1 MRALPPGTQPMT
13 CARLASSSTSLICTS
28 AGPATCWTQNGRH
41 AALTSG
47 APTMATGSR
56 PPSSTGG
63 CLPSLRSTGRAS
75 CSTPRRF
82 RCAAP
87 HHMTA
92 TRCTNCATRRGVTT
106 RAAHLGASP
115 STTQRAVARADAA
128 RASCATSPWNSR
140 TCYWS
145 TSNLCASTRTTRTT
159 SVGRA
164 MDAGTTSL
172 CSTRSAFPS
181 RCPRLCR
188 LSFTR
193 PEAIAPMPSPST
205 SALLAPSIYPST
217 SCPCSSS
224 TFRATGV
231 MRPSILRHRP
241 AGSRCPSPPMWHPS
255 TSRPASATHLS
266 STRRTSAPRRGTCGA
281 PGPARRGRDHGRAS
295 GAGRICAGA
304 RLLSKPTG
312 SSARSPKARA
322 ARPIGLPARRATSE
336 TPRPYLSLD
345 LPARLHCSA
354 SIPTSFALAVL

>member
-241 AGSRCPSPPMWHPS
+241 AGSRCA
-255 TSRPASATHLS
+255 RAAAS
-266 STRRTSAPRRGTCGA
+266 STGDRAHTATIRYTPPCADARRRRCGTLPPLGRQVRRTYPPPVARAHQGVAHVGRRDRRGGVATMG
-281 PGPARRGRDHGRAS
+281 ARRGR
-295 GAGRICAGA
+295 GAYV
-304 RLLSKPTG
+304 L
-312 SSARSPKARA
+312 
-322 ARPIGLPARRATSE
+322 GLD
-336 TPRPYLSLD
+336 Y
-345 LPARLHCSA
+345 
-354 SIPTSFALAVL
+354 